1 MSDKKVPERT
11 CIACRKKFPQS
22 EMMRVSLDKE
32 GNIRFD
38 EKKRNN
44 GRGAYICKNKECM
57 QKCIKSKALNR
68 AYKTNV
74 PEKVYDEIK
83 SKVEK

>member
-1 MSDKKVPERT
+1 MSEKKVPERT
-11 CIACRKKFPQS
+11 CVACRKKFPQS

-32 GNIRFD
+32 GSIHFD
-38 EKKRNN
+38 EKQRHN

-57 QKCIKSKALNR
+57 QKCIKNKALNR

-74 PEKVYDEIK
+74 SDKIYDEIK